1 MKQQR
6 RTFIKQVGYSTLGLG
21 LMPFLQQCQSG
32 VNTASGRVL
41 ERATPASQ
49 GVSPKSIIKFLEAA
63 KSSRLEWHSFMLLRH
78 GKVVAEAYWSP
89 FRPDFKHALYSLS
102 KSFTSTAV
110 GLAIEE
116 GLLTLEDKVA
126 SFFPDQMPSDP
137 STFLQ
142 DMDIR
147 DLLTMN
153 TGHTT
158 DSFNAIR
165 SNYEEDWVPTF
176 LAHPVEK
183 EPGSSF
189 LYDTGA
195 TFMLSAILQKQ
206 TGETVEEYLRPRLF
220 EPLGIEDYDW
230 QKSPE
235 GYNTGGFGLRLS
247 TESLARFGQLY
258 LQKGKWKGEQIVPE
272 AWVTEATKKQ
282 TDSNDG
288 DSEWSQGYGYQFWCC
303 KANGV
308 YRGDGAFGQFCIVMP
323 EQDAV
328 LVATSE
334 SENMGL
340 AMQVLFDNLLP
351 GFSEE
356 AIPTDKKQASELS
369 DMIARL
375 KVPLPRVNIESPTA
389 HYAKGKIFQV
399 EANDF
404 GVKRLRFDFTPEQ
417 CKWTW
422 ETDDQEVS
430 LTAGL
435 QRWYVNEEVGP
446 NLFPVFFRTDIP
458 SKVAATAT
466 WMSDHV
472 LQLNLKFVEAIHGDQ
487 IVFNF
492 SHDKLIITM
501 TDSVTLQNK
510 GEVQENGKRILK
522 AVILTET

>member
-6 RTFIKQVGYSTLGLG
+6 RTFIKQVGYSTLGFG
-21 LMPFLQQCQSG
+21 LMPFLQHCQSG
-32 VNTASGRVL
+32 ANISSGRVL

-49 GVSPKSIIKFLEAA
+49 GVSPQSIIEFLKAA
-63 KSSRLEWHSFMLLRH
+63 KKSNLEWHSFMLLRH
-78 GKVVAEAYWSP
+78 GKVIAEAYWSP
-89 FRPDFKHALYSLS
+89 FGPDFKHTLYSLS

-110 GLAIEE
+110 GFAIEE
-116 GLLTLEDKVA
+116 GFISLEDKVV

-137 STFLQ
+137 SAFLQ
-142 DMDIR
+142 EMDIR

-165 SNYEEDWVPTF
+165 SNYEEDWVSTF
-176 LAHPVEK
+176 LAYPVEK

-195 TFMLSAILQKQ
+195 TFMLSAILQKK
-206 TGETVEEYLRPRLF
+206 TGKTVEEYLRPRLF
-220 EPLGIEDYDW
+220 APLGIEDYDW

-258 LQKGKWKGEQIVPE
+258 LQKGKWKGEQLVPE
-272 AWVTEATKKQ
+272 SWVTEATKKQ
-282 TDSNDG
+282 TDSNVE
-288 DSEWSQGYGYQFWCC
+288 DSEWSQGYGYQFWRC

-308 YRGDGAFGQFCIVMP
+308 YRGDGAYGQFCIVMP

-328 LVATSE
+328 LIATSE
-334 SENMGL
+334 SKNMVTS
-340 AMQVLFDNLLP
+340 MQVLFDNLLP
-351 GFSEE
+351 GFSDE
-356 AIPTDKKQASELS
+356 AIAKDKKQASQLEE
-369 DMIARL
+369 MMAGL
-375 KVPLPRVNIESPTA
+375 KVPVPKAGIDSPIASYVES
-389 HYAKGKIFQV
+389 KIFQI
-399 EANDF
+399 EPNEY
-404 GVKRLRFDFTPEQ
+404 GVKRLRFHFTPNQ
-417 CKWTW
+417 CEWTW
-422 ETDDQEVS
+422 ETDDQTVS

-435 QRWYVNEEVGP
+435 QRWYLNEESVP

-466 WMSDHV
+466 WANSNV
-472 LQLNLKFVEAIHGDQ
+472 LQINLKFVEAIHGDQ
-487 IVFNF
+487 IAFRFN
-492 SHDKLIITM
+492 HDKLIIKM

-510 GEVQENGKRILK
+510 GGEQGSAQRILQG
-522 AVILTET
+522 VMLTET

>member
-21 LMPFLQQCQSG
+21 LIPFLQQCQSG
-32 VNTASGRVL
+32 ADTASGRIL

-49 GVSPKSIIKFLEAA
+49 GVSPQSIIKFLEAA
-63 KSSRLEWHSFMLLRH
+63 KASRLEWHSFMLLRH
-78 GKVVAEAYWSP
+78 GKVIAEAYWSP

-116 GLLTLEDKVA
+116 GLISLEDKVA

-137 STFLQ
+137 SAFLQ

-195 TFMLSAILQKQ
+195 TFILSAILQKK

-258 LQKGKWKGEQIVPE
+258 LQKGKWKGEQLLPE
-272 AWVTEATKKQ
+272 SWVTEATKKQ
-282 TDSNDG
+282 TDSNQG
-288 DSEWSQGYGYQFWCC
+288 DSQWAQGYGYQFWRC

-328 LVATSE
+328 LIATSE
-334 SENMGL
+334 SKNMVT
-340 AMQVLFDNLLP
+340 AMEVLFDNLLP
-351 GFSEE
+351 GFSDE
-356 AIPTDKKQASELS
+356 AIAKDKKQASHLEE
-369 DMIARL
+369 MIAGL
-375 KVPLPRVNIESPTA
+375 EVPVPKAEMDAPTA
-389 HYAKGKIFQV
+389 SYVESKIFQI
-399 EANDF
+399 ESNEY
-404 GVKRLRFDFTPEQ
+404 GVKRLHFHFTPNQ
-417 CKWTW
+417 CEWTW
-422 ETDDQEVS
+422 ETDDQTVS
-430 LTAGL
+430 LAAGL
-435 QRWYVNEEVGP
+435 QRWHLNEEIVP

-466 WMSDHV
+466 WMNGHS
-472 LQLNLKFVEAIHGDQ
+472 LQINLKFVEAIHGDQ
-487 IVFNF
+487 IIFSFN
-492 SHDKLIITM
+492 HDKLLIKM
-501 TDSVTLQNK
+501 TDSISLQNK
-510 GEVQENGKRILK
+510 DENTENAQRILQG
-522 AVILTET
+522 VMLSET